1 MQILLT
7 GGTGL
12 VGRALCRHF
21 KQQGCQL
28 IVLSRQPDKVA
39 GLCSG
44 ARGILTLD
52 ELNSGEPVD
61 VVINLAGAPIAD
73 RPWSPSRR
81 QLLRHSR
88 IDLTRELVDWMAQ
101 RAQPPAVLLSASATG
116 WYGDRG
122 EERVDESSA
131 PPIADFASQLCQD
144 WEAEAMRAEAFGSRV
159 ACVRIAPVLS
169 AEGGMLAKLLPVFR
183 LGLGGRL
190 GNGQQWMPWIH
201 IDDLVRLFAHVLA
214 NDSCRGVYNACSPG
228 VVRNAEFTRALAHT
242 LRRPALL
249 PAPAWALKLL
259 LGEMSILLTGGQHVQ
274 PKRAADSGFAWH
286 YPDLSAALQQLLIAP
301 KRG

>member
-21 KQQGCQL
+21 QQQGDSL
-28 IVLSRQPDKVA
+28 VVLSRQPDKVA

-44 ARGILTLD
+44 ARGIRNLD
-52 ELNSGEPVD
+52 ELDNSEPVD

-73 RPWSPSRR
+73 RAWTKNRR
-81 QLLRHSR
+81 RMLRESR
-88 IDLTRELVDWMAQ
+88 IDLTRNLVDWMGQ
-101 RAQPPAVLLSASATG
+101 REQPPAVLLSASATG

-122 EERVDESSA
+122 EEPVDETSA
-131 PPIADFASQLCQD
+131 APAADFASQLCQD
-144 WEAEAMRAEAFGSRV
+144 WEAEVMRAKKLGTRV
-159 ACVRIAPVLS
+159 ACLRVAPVMS
-169 AEGGMLAKLLPVFR
+169 ADGGMLAKLLPVFR

-190 GNGQQWMPWIH
+190 GSGQQWMPWIH

-214 NDSCRGVYNACSPG
+214 NDSCAGIYNACSPQP
-228 VVRNAEFTRALAHT
+228 VRNAEFTRILART

-259 LGEMSILLTGGQHVQ
+259 LGEMSVLLVGGHHVQ
-274 PKRAADSGFAWH
+274 PRRTADSGFEWEQ
-286 YPDLSAALQQLLIAP
+286 PELSAALQNLLSR
-301 KRG
+301 KDG